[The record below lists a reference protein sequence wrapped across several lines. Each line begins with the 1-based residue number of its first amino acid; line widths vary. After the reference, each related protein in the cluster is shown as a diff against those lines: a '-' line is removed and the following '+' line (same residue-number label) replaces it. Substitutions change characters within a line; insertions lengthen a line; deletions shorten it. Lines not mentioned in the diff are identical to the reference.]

1 MGVCQAVGE
10 WIMEPEELQV
20 DRKCLRLSLCVVAL
34 VKWRVISETYR
45 CEKGLVSVDLTTLNG
60 ASRVGP

>member
-20 DRKCLRLSLCVVAL
+20 DRKCLHLSLCVVAL

-45 CEKGLVSVDLTTLNG
+45 CEKGLC
-60 ASRVGP
+60 PWI